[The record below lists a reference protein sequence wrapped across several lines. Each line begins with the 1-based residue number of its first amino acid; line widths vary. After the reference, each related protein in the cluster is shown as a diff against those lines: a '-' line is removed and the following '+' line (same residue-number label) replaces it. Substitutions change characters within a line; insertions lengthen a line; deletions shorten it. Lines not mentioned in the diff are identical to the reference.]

1 MSFLAILFLEYLIQ
15 DILTPNHFSRWWIYQ
30 TSVPMDDLTQ
40 ALSASFAVSKEPNST
55 AAPHPRLAQYKSKY
69 SVLEQSERRRR
80 FLDLQK
86 SKRLNYVNHARRLAD
101 GDWTGAD
108 SDGEEDMEKQEE
120 GEQKQDDGAEDEGME
135 IERRKLPKHYANQLM
150 LSEWLVDVPSEL
162 DTDWTMVVCPV
173 GKRSL
178 IVASKC
184 MYWTIKVRLDRDAG
198 ISWRNDNSPLFAP
211 VLFLLKGS
219 TAAYTKSGY
228 CVNRFPS
235 LLPGGN
241 RHNSAMGKDYTILD
255 CIYSE
260 VDRTYYI
267 LDVMCWRGHPVY
279 DCPTEFRF
287 YWLQSKVQE
296 TEGLSEIAK
305 RNPFRFLSLQSVD
318 CTKESI
324 QKALAAEYS
333 FSVDGLLFYHRQT
346 HYTPGSTPLVGWL
359 RPYMVSDILG
369 IEVPVGPLTTKPEY
383 AGHQLQQI
391 LEHKKTSSEVRPANR
406 SGGYELEYLSTPSQ
420 DSGDTLNFLNQKP
433 IKEAHMEV

>member
-1 MSFLAILFLEYLIQ
+1 
-15 DILTPNHFSRWWIYQ
+15 
-30 TSVPMDDLTQ
+30 MDDLTL

-55 AAPHPRLAQYKSKY
+55 AAPHPRLSQYKSKF

-80 FLDLQK
+80 FLELQK
-86 SKRLNYVNHARRLAD
+86 IKRLNYVDHVRRLAD

-108 SDGEEDMEKQEE
+108 SDGEQDMEKQEE
-120 GEQKQDDGAEDEGME
+120 DEGGKGKQERDGKADEEEME

-150 LSEWLVDVPSEL
+150 LSEWLVDVPAEL
-162 DTDWTMVVCPV
+162 DSDWLMVVCPV

-178 IVASKC
+178 IIAS
-184 MYWTIKVRLDRDAG
+184 
-198 ISWRNDNSPLFAP
+198 
-211 VLFLLKGS
+211 KGS

-260 VDRTYYI
+260 LDRTFYI

-279 DCPTEFRF
+279 DCPTDFRF

-296 TEGLSEIAK
+296 TEGLAEIAK
-305 RNPFRFLSLQSVD
+305 RNPFRFVSLQSIE
-318 CTKESI
+318 CTAASI
-324 QKALAAEYS
+324 HKALAAEYS

-359 RPYMVSDILG
+359 RPYMVADILG
-369 IEVPVGPLTTKPEY
+369 VEVPLGPLTAKPKY

-391 LEHKKTSSEVRPANR
+391 REHKKTSSEVRPASR
-406 SGGYELEYLSTPSQ
+406 DGGYELEHLSTPTQ
-420 DSGDTLNFLNQKP
+420 DNCLNHRHIQ
-433 IKEAHMEV
+433 EAQMED

>member
-1 MSFLAILFLEYLIQ
+1 MRLLNY
-15 DILTPNHFSRWWIYQ
+15 
-30 TSVPMDDLTQ
+30 SVPMDDLTQ
-40 ALSASFAVSKEPNST
+40 ALSTSFAVSKEPNSIS
-55 AAPHPRLAQYKSKY
+55 APHPRLSQYKSKY

-80 FLDLQK
+80 FLDFQK
-86 SKRLNYVNHARRLAD
+86 SKRLNYVNHARRLAS

-120 GEQKQDDGAEDEGME
+120 GEQNQGGETEEEGME
-135 IERRKLPKHYANQLM
+135 IEKRKLPKHYANQLM

-162 DTDWTMVVCPV
+162 DTDWLLVVCPV

-178 IVASKC
+178 IVAS
-184 MYWTIKVRLDRDAG
+184 
-198 ISWRNDNSPLFAP
+198 
-211 VLFLLKGS
+211 KGS

-260 VDRTYYI
+260 VDRTFYI

-287 YWLQSKVQE
+287 FWLQSKVQE
-296 TEGLSEIAK
+296 TEGMSEIAK
-305 RNPFRFLSLQSVD
+305 RNPFRFVSLQSSE
-318 CTKESI
+318 CTPASI
-324 QKALAAEYS
+324 QKVLAAEYS

-359 RPYMVSDILG
+359 RPYMVADILG
-369 IEVPVGPLTTKPEY
+369 MAVPEGPLTTKPEY
-383 AGHQLQQI
+383 ASHQLQQI
-391 LEHKKTSSEVRPANR
+391 LQHKKPSSEVRPADQ
-406 SGGYELEYLSTPSQ
+406 SGGYELEYLSTPRL
-420 DSGDTLNFLNQKP
+420 DSEDTLELTAQKP
-433 IKEAHMEV
+433 RREATMEV

>member
-1 MSFLAILFLEYLIQ
+1 MLSDLP
-15 DILTPNHFSRWWIYQ
+15 TSRA
-30 TSVPMDDLTQ
+30 PMEDLTA
-40 ALSASFAVSKEPNST
+40 ALSASFSVSKEPNST
-55 AAPHPRLAQYKSKY
+55 AAPHPRLAQYKTKY

-80 FLDLQK
+80 FLELQK
-86 SKRLNYVNHARRLAD
+86 TKRLNYVNHARRLAD
-101 GDWTGAD
+101 GDWTSTD
-108 SDGEEDMEKQEE
+108 SDGEEQVEAAEQGDQPRDAPEE
-120 GEQKQDDGAEDEGME
+120 EEEEGME
-135 IERRKLPKHYANQLM
+135 VERRRLPKHYANQLM
-150 LSEWLVDVPSEL
+150 LSEWLVDVPSDL
-162 DTDWTMVVCPV
+162 ACDWLLVVCPV

-178 IVASKC
+178 IVASK
-184 MYWTIKVRLDRDAG
+184 
-198 ISWRNDNSPLFAP
+198 
-211 VLFLLKGS
+211 GS

-228 CVNRFPS
+228 CVSRFPS

-305 RNPFRFLSLQSVD
+305 RNP
-318 CTKESI
+318 
-324 QKALAAEYS
+324 
-333 FSVDGLLFYHRQT
+333 VDGLLFYHKQT

-359 RPYMVSDILG
+359 RPYMVADILG
-369 IEVPVGPLTTKPEY
+369 IEVPVGPLTKKPDY

-391 LEHKKTSSEVRPANR
+391 LEHKKTSSEVRPIESN
-406 SGGYELEYLSTPSQ
+406 GGYELEHLSTPSQ
-420 DSGDTLNFLNQKP
+420 NGKGEDNFKFTSKIL
-433 IKEAHMEV
+433 V

>member
-1 MSFLAILFLEYLIQ
+1 
-15 DILTPNHFSRWWIYQ
+15 
-30 TSVPMDDLTQ
+30 MDDLTR

-55 AAPHPRLAQYKSKY
+55 AAAHPRLAQYKSKF

-80 FLDLQK
+80 FLELQK
-86 SKRLNYVNHARRLAD
+86 SKRFNFVNHARRLAD

-108 SDGEEDMEKQEE
+108 SDGEEDMEKKEE
-120 GEQKQDDGAEDEGME
+120 GEREEDGDTEEEEEGME

-150 LSEWLVDVPSEL
+150 LSEWLVDVPPEL
-162 DTDWTMVVCPV
+162 DTDWVMVVCPV

-178 IVASKC
+178 IVAS
-184 MYWTIKVRLDRDAG
+184 
-198 ISWRNDNSPLFAP
+198 
-211 VLFLLKGS
+211 KGS

-287 YWLQSKVQE
+287 FWLQSKVQE
-296 TEGLSEIAK
+296 TDDLSEIAK
-305 RNPFRFLSLQSVD
+305 RNPFRFVSLQSVA
-318 CTKESI
+318 CTAEPI
-324 QKALAAEYS
+324 QNALAAEYS
-333 FSVDGLLFYHRQT
+333 YGVDGLLFYHRQT

-359 RPYMVSDILG
+359 RPYMVTDILG
-369 IEVPVGPLTTKPEY
+369 IEVPAGPLTAKPEY
-383 AGHQLQQI
+383 AGQQLQQI
-391 LEHKKTSSEVRPANR
+391 LEHKKTSSEVRPAN
-406 SGGYELEYLSTPSQ
+406 SGGGYELEYLSTPYRGG
-420 DSGDTLNFLNQKP
+420 GDPLTFLNQKP
-433 IKEAHMEV
+433 IREATMELDTEHQQVKTPPPPALLGLIVTHSGKRRRRRRRRGGRRGRRTILPKGTLVQPLL

>member
-1 MSFLAILFLEYLIQ
+1 
-15 DILTPNHFSRWWIYQ
+15 
-30 TSVPMDDLTQ
+30 MDDLTK
-40 ALSASFAVSKEPNST
+40 ALSASFAVSKEANST
-55 AAPHPRLAQYKSKY
+55 AAPHPRMAQYKTKF

-86 SKRLNYVNHARRLAD
+86 TKRLNYVNHARRLAD

-108 SDGEEDMEKQEE
+108 SDEEEVVEVDKKEQQQEE
-120 GEQKQDDGAEDEGME
+120 EEEKKNSDDDGME
-135 IERRKLPKHYANQLM
+135 IERKRLPKYYANQLM
-150 LSEWLVDVPSEL
+150 LSEWLVDVPQEL
-162 DTDWTMVVCPV
+162 DTDWLMVVCPV

-178 IVASKC
+178 IVAS
-184 MYWTIKVRLDRDAG
+184 
-198 ISWRNDNSPLFAP
+198 
-211 VLFLLKGS
+211 KGS

-260 VDRTYYI
+260 LERTYFI

-296 TEGLSEIAK
+296 TDGLADIAK
-305 RNPFRFLSLQSVD
+305 RNPFRFESLQSTA
-318 CTKESI
+318 CSTEAI
-324 QKALAAEYS
+324 QQALAAEYN
-333 FSVDGLLFYHRQT
+333 FNVDGLLFYHRQT

-359 RPYMVSDILG
+359 RPYMVADILG
-369 IEVPVGPLTTKPEY
+369 MEVPAGPLTTKPEY
-383 AGHQLQQI
+383 ASHQLAQI
-391 LEHKKTSSEVRPANR
+391 REHKKTSDHVRPGELN
-406 SGGYELEYLSTPSQ
+406 GHYELEHLSTPDQ
-420 DSGDTLNFLNQKP
+420 EKGDCSATTQIRGKTLR
-433 IKEAHMEV
+433 ESRMES

>member
-1 MSFLAILFLEYLIQ
+1 
-15 DILTPNHFSRWWIYQ
+15 
-30 TSVPMDDLTQ
+30 MDDLTQ
-40 ALSASFAVSKEPNST
+40 ALSTSFAVSKQPNST

-86 SKRLNYVNHARRLAD
+86 TARLYPPFANDSKRLNYVNHARRLAD

-108 SDGEEDMEKQEE
+108 SDGEEDMEKQDE
-120 GEQKQDDGAEDEGME
+120 GEGQKDVNAEEEGME
-135 IERRKLPKHYANQLM
+135 IERRKLPRHYANQLM

-162 DTDWTMVVCPV
+162 DTDWLMVVCPV

-178 IVASKC
+178 IVAS
-184 MYWTIKVRLDRDAG
+184 
-198 ISWRNDNSPLFAP
+198 
-211 VLFLLKGS
+211 KGS

-260 VDRTYYI
+260 VNRTFYI

-287 YWLQSKVQE
+287 FWLQSKVQE
-296 TEGLSEIAK
+296 TDGLSEIAK
-305 RNPFRFLSLQSVD
+305 RNPVGIRIARPLFYPRMHHFQFVSLQSSD
-318 CTKESI
+318 CTAESI
-324 QKALAAEYS
+324 RNALAAEYS

-346 HYTPGSTPLVGWL
+346 HYTPGTTPLVGWL
-359 RPYMVSDILG
+359 RPYMVTDILG
-369 IEVPVGPLTTKPEY
+369 VEIPEGHLTAKPDY
-383 AGHQLQQI
+383 AGHQMQQI
-391 LEHKKTSSEVRPANR
+391 LENKKASSEVRPANS

-420 DSGDTLNFLNQKP
+420 DSEDPLTCFNQKP
-433 IKEAHMEV
+433 IKEASMEV

>member
-1 MSFLAILFLEYLIQ
+1 
-15 DILTPNHFSRWWIYQ
+15 
-30 TSVPMDDLTQ
+30 MDDLTR

-55 AAPHPRLAQYKSKY
+55 AGPHPRLAQYKSKY

-86 SKRLNYVNHARRLAD
+86 TKRLNYVNHARRLAD

-108 SDGEEDMEKQEE
+108 SDGEEDMEKKEE
-120 GEQKQDDGAEDEGME
+120 GEQQREDNTEEEGME

-150 LSEWLVDVPSEL
+150 LSEWLVDVPAEL
-162 DTDWTMVVCPV
+162 DADWLMVVCPV

-178 IVASKC
+178 IVAS
-184 MYWTIKVRLDRDAG
+184 
-198 ISWRNDNSPLFAP
+198 
-211 VLFLLKGS
+211 KGS

-296 TEGLSEIAK
+296 ADGLSEIAK
-305 RNPFRFLSLQSVD
+305 RNPFRFVSLQSTA
-318 CTKESI
+318 CTAESI
-324 QKALAAEYS
+324 QKALGAEYS

-359 RPYMVSDILG
+359 RPYMVTDILG

-383 AGHQLQQI
+383 ASHQLQQI
-391 LEHKKTSSEVRPANR
+391 LEHKKTSSEVRPADVNGR
-406 SGGYELEYLSTPSQ
+406 YELEYLSTPSQ
-420 DSGDTLNFLNQKP
+420 EKGDGDALNCLPQKP
-433 IKEAHMEV
+433 IKEAHMEN

>member
-1 MSFLAILFLEYLIQ
+1 
-15 DILTPNHFSRWWIYQ
+15 
-30 TSVPMDDLTQ
+30 MDDLTQ
-40 ALSASFAVSKEPNST
+40 ALSASFALSKEPNST
-55 AAPHPRLAQYKSKY
+55 AAPHPRLAQYKS
-69 SVLEQSERRRR
+69 STA
-80 FLDLQK
+80 
-86 SKRLNYVNHARRLAD
+86 KRLNYVNHARRLAD

-108 SDGEEDMEKQEE
+108 SDEEEQLEAQEQGDQPRE
-120 GEQKQDDGAEDEGME
+120 APEEEEAEEGME
-135 IERRKLPKHYANQLM
+135 VERRKLPKHYSNQLM

-162 DTDWTMVVCPV
+162 GRDWLLAVCPV

-178 IVASKC
+178 IVAS
-184 MYWTIKVRLDRDAG
+184 
-198 ISWRNDNSPLFAP
+198 
-211 VLFLLKGS
+211 KGS

-305 RNPFRFLSLQSVD
+305 RNPFRFVSLQSTD
-318 CTKESI
+318 CSVESI
-324 QKALAAEYS
+324 HKSLAAEYS
-333 FSVDGLLFYHRQT
+333 FSVDGLLFYHKQT

-359 RPYMVSDILG
+359 RPYMVTDILG
-369 IEVPVGPLTTKPEY
+369 IPVPDGPLTKKPDY

-391 LEHKKTSSEVRPANR
+391 LEHKKTSSEVRPVD
-406 SGGYELEYLSTPSQ
+406 SWGGYELEHLSTPSLIIM
-420 DSGDTLNFLNQKP
+420 DEITSP
-433 IKEAHMEV
+433 S